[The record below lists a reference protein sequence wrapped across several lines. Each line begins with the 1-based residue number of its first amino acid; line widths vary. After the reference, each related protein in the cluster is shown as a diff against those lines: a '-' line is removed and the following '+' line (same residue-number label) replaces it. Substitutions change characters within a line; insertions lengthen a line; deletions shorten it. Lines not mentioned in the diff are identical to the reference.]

1 MWITSVG
8 VENPGGKYNSGF
20 RNPYAEMARGYQSQF
35 ESTVMA
41 NLKFEQKLDFITEGL
56 SAELC
61 SRSKTGVVLTPIVRP
76 VTISFR

>member
-1 MWITSVG
+1 
-8 VENPGGKYNSGF
+8 
-20 RNPYAEMARGYQSQF
+20 MARGYQSQF

-56 SAELC
+56 SAEALF
-61 SRSKTGVVLTPIVRP
+61 SFKTGVVLTPIVRP